1 MSNTSID
8 SIRRAAVFGAGVLAL
23 AVLYWGR
30 ELLIPLAL
38 ATLLAFLLKPVVNRL
53 VKWHFPKT
61 IAVLIATGLTAA
73 AIVGMIL
80 LLSSQVVDLTA
91 KLPNYQHNLTEKMRS
106 IQGSVQQSVARI
118 SGTIEKIKTESATT
132 KNALPMITVTP
143 DKTAAA
149 TADATNSW
157 DFMSIAS
164 AIVNPILTPITQTGV
179 VFILVFFLLLDS
191 EVVGR
196 RMHWVSEH
204 WRLGIPLD
212 AIDEA
217 FTRVGGYLRTQLL
230 VNAGYGAVIAGVM
243 ALIGVPNA
251 ILWGVLSAVLR
262 YVPFVGPWIAASLPI
277 ALSIAIFPGW
287 SHAWLV
293 VSCFVL
299 AEALTYGLIEPV
311 AFGHS
316 TGVSTIGVVIATFF
330 WGWLWGP
337 VGLILAMPL
346 TACMVVIGRHIPLL
360 RTLSVLLSS
369 DSMEPTEAS
378 SPTNPTKPFEVTSY
392 ILKMR

>member
-1 MSNTSID
+1 MSNSSID
-8 SIRRAAVFGAGVLAL
+8 AIRRAAVFGAGVLAL

-38 ATLLAFLLKPVVNRL
+38 ATLLAFLLKPVVVRL
-53 VKWHFPKT
+53 QSWHVPKT
-61 IAVLIATGLTAA
+61 IAVLLATGLTAA
-73 AIVGMIL
+73 VIGGMIF
-80 LLSSQVVDLTA
+80 LLSAQVVDLTA
-91 KLPNYQHNLTEKMRS
+91 KLPNYQQNLTQKMKVIRE
-106 IQGSVQQSVARI
+106 SVESKFGKV
-118 SGTIEKIKTESATT
+118 SGAIEKIKEVSTTQPAPAATPVVSAQQE
-132 KNALPMITVTP
+132 
-143 DKTAAA
+143 KTAAA
-149 TADATNSW
+149 QTGW

-164 AIVNPILTPITQTGV
+164 AIVDPILTPITQTGV
-179 VFILVFFLLLDS
+179 VFVLVFFLLLDS

-217 FTRVGGYLRTQLL
+217 FTKVGGYLRMQAM
-230 VNAGYGAVIAGVM
+230 VNGGYGVVIAGVL
-243 ALIGVPNA
+243 AVIGVPNA

-262 YVPFVGPWIAASLPI
+262 YVPFIGPWIAASLPI

-287 SHAWLV
+287 SPALLV
-293 VSCFVL
+293 ISCFVL
-299 AEALTYGLIEPV
+299 AEAVTYGLIEPL

-369 DSMEPTEAS
+369 DNMDPAEAS
-378 SPTNPTKPFEVTSY
+378 KPNDPTKPFEVTSV